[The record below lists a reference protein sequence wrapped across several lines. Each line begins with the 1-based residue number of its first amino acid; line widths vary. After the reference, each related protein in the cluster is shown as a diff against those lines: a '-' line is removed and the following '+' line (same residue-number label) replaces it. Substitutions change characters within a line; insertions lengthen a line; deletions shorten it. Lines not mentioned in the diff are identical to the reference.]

1 MTLKLIYKIYM
12 THEEREARKHVE
24 NGTREAEKT

>member
-1 MTLKLIYKIYM
+1 MALKLIYKIYV
-12 THEEREARKHVE
+12 THEEREGREHVE